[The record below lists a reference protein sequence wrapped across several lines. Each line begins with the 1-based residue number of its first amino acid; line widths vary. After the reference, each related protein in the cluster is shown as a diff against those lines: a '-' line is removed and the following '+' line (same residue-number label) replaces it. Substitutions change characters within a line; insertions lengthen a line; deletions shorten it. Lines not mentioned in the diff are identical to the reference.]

1 MALVVEER
9 IIPPGTQMRTVFI
22 TGGTRGI
29 GAAIARRFER
39 EGFSVVAPT
48 RGDLDLAD
56 PKGVETWI
64 AKRGIEADVLVNNAG
79 ENVPASIE
87 DVTLAHFERT
97 LAVNLTSAFLLLRAA
112 APRMVARGFGR
123 VVNVSSCW
131 SLLGRRGRAPYAAS
145 KAALDALTRTA
156 ALEYG
161 VGGVLVNSVCPGF
174 VDTELTR
181 RNNSPEEM
189 ARVAEQTALG
199 RLARPEEVAELAFWL
214 GSEKNTYVTGQMVV
228 VDGGFVIQ

>member
-1 MALVVEER
+1 
-9 IIPPGTQMRTVFI
+9 
-22 TGGTRGI
+22 
-29 GAAIARRFER
+29 
-39 EGFSVVAPT
+39 
-48 RGDLDLAD
+48 
-56 PKGVETWI
+56 
-64 AKRGIEADVLVNNAG
+64 
-79 ENVPASIE
+79 
-87 DVTLAHFERT
+87 
-97 LAVNLTSAFLLLRAA
+97 
-112 APRMVARGFGR
+112 MVARGFGR

-145 KAALDALTRTA
+145 KAGLDALTRTA

-174 VDTELTR
+174 VNTELTR
-181 RNNSPEEM
+181 RNNSPEEI